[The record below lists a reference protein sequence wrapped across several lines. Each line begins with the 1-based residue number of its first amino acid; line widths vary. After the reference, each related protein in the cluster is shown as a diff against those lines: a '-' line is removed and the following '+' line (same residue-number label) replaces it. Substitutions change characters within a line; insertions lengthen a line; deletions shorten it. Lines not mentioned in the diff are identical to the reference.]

1 MGFFNYSSVRLPYL
15 GPPRLYPGISVEGKG
30 GAGSAPIH
38 TRLMVCRDG
47 IGNHPQ
53 HSMLFPVMDLPSFF
67 LEECL
72 CRVDARLTKTIP
84 MDVETATP

>member
-15 GPPRLYPGISVEGKG
+15 GPRACTPDIRGGQG

-47 IGNHPQ
+47 IGNRPQ